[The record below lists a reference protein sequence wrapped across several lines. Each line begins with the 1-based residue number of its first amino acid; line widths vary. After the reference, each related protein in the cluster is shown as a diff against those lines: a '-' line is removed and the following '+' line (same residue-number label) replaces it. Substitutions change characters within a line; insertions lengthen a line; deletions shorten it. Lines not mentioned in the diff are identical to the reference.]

1 MPTNLASSFFL
12 FQEIFL
18 AILVVVI
25 VAWISIKLAVTLKLI
40 DYPGSAPHKQHT
52 RPTPL
57 AGGIALLVALLITEA
72 VFGTFADPN
81 VKATFLGLV
90 VIFLF
95 GLWDDYK
102 DIPPLVKLA
111 GQAGAA
117 ILLIYLGVSIQI
129 FESPQFF
136 IRTNLM
142 AARYLDWVLTV
153 LWVVGITNA
162 FNFVD
167 SMDGLAVGLGGLA
180 AAFFMI
186 VTLDASQPLLSRHS
200 ALLFGACIGLYLFNS
215 PPAMLFLGDSG
226 SQTLGFALSALA
238 IAYSPQGAN
247 QSSSWFVPI
256 MLLWIPIFDMAL
268 IVFSRLRRGHPV
280 YDASL
285 DHTYHR
291 LLNLGLGS
299 FRSVVVMQVA
309 ALILSCLA
317 FILLTEPP
325 LTANFGFG
333 LILTISLIAILW
345 LDGKEDWL

>member
-1 MPTNLASSFFL
+1 MTTNLAFSFFL

-18 AILVVVI
+18 AIFVVVI
-25 VAWISIKLAVTLKLI
+25 MAWLSIKLAVTLKLI

-57 AGGIALLVALLITEA
+57 AGGIAILAALLITEW

-81 VKATFLGLV
+81 VKATYLGAV
-90 VIFLF
+90 VIFMF

-102 DIPPLVKLA
+102 NIPPLVKLA

-136 IRTNLM
+136 IRTGPQ
-142 AARYLDWVLTV
+142 AAQYLDWILTI

-180 AAFFMI
+180 AAFFII

-200 ALLFGACIGLYLFNS
+200 ALIFGACIGLYLFNS

-226 SQTLGFALSALA
+226 SQTLGFILSALA

-256 MLLWIPIFDMAL
+256 LLLGIPIFDTVL
-268 IVFSRLRRGHPV
+268 IIFSRLRRGHPI
-280 YDASL
+280 YGAAR

-299 FRSVVVMQVA
+299 FRSVVIMQVA
-309 ALILSCLA
+309 ALTLSCMA
-317 FILLTEPP
+317 FILLTQPP

-333 LILTISLIAILW
+333 VILTLSLIAILW
-345 LDGKEDWL
+345 LDGQDDWL

>member
-1 MPTNLASSFFL
+1 MTTNLASSFFL
-12 FQEIFL
+12 FQEILL
-18 AILVVVI
+18 AIIVVVI
-25 VAWISIKLAVTLKLI
+25 MAWLSIKLAVTLKLI

-57 AGGIALLVALLITEA
+57 AGGIAMLAALLFTEG

-81 VKATFLGLV
+81 VRATFLGITI
-90 VIFLF
+90 IFLF

-102 DIPPLVKLA
+102 DIPPLIKLA

-117 ILLIYLGVSIQI
+117 ILLIRLGVSIQI

-136 IRTNLM
+136 IRTSLE
-142 AARYLDWVLTV
+142 AARYLDWILTI

-200 ALLFGACIGLYLFNS
+200 ALIFGACIGLYLFNS

-226 SQTLGFALSALA
+226 SQTLGFALAALA
-238 IAYSPQGAN
+238 IAYSPQDAN

-256 MLLWIPIFDMAL
+256 LLLGIPIFDAAL
-268 IVFSRLRRGHPV
+268 VVFSRMRRRHPI
-280 YDASL
+280 YGAAR

-291 LLNLGLGS
+291 LLNMGLGS
-299 FRSVVVMQVA
+299 LRSVVIMQVA
-309 ALILSCLA
+309 ALALSCLA
-317 FILLTEPP
+317 FILLTQPP

-333 LILTISLIAILW
+333 VVLTISLVTILW
-345 LDGKEDWL
+345 LDGKEDW

>member
-1 MPTNLASSFFL
+1 MTTNLASTFFL

-18 AILVVVI
+18 SIFVVVI
-25 VAWISIKLAVTLKLI
+25 MAWFSIKLAVTLKLI

-52 RPTPL
+52 RPTPM
-57 AGGIALLVALLITEA
+57 AGGIAMLAALLITEG

-81 VKATFLGLV
+81 VKATFLGAA

-95 GLWDDYK
+95 GLWDDYQN
-102 DIPPLVKLA
+102 IPPLVKLT

-136 IRTNLM
+136 IRTGPQT
-142 AARYLDWVLTV
+142 ARYLDWVLTI
-153 LWVVGITNA
+153 LWVVGITNS

-200 ALLFGACIGLYLFNS
+200 ALIFGACIGLYLFNS

-226 SQTLGFALSALA
+226 SQTLGFTLSALA

-256 MLLWIPIFDMAL
+256 LLLGIPIFDMAL
-268 IVFSRLRRGHPV
+268 IVFSRLRRRHPI
-280 YDASL
+280 YSAAR

-299 FRSVVVMQVA
+299 FRSVVIMQVA
-309 ALILSCLA
+309 ALTLSCMA
-317 FILLTEPP
+317 FILLTQPP

-333 LILTISLIAILW
+333 MILTISLIAIFW
-345 LDGKEDWL
+345 LDGKDNW

>member
-1 MPTNLASSFFL
+1 MTTNLASSFFL
-12 FQEIFL
+12 FQEILL
-18 AILVVVI
+18 AIFI
-25 VAWISIKLAVTLKLI
+25 VAIMAWLSIKLATMLKLI

-52 RPTPL
+52 RPTPM
-57 AGGIALLVALLITEA
+57 AGGIALLGTLLITEW
-72 VFGTFADPN
+72 VFSTFADPS
-81 VKATFLGLV
+81 VRATFLGIA

-102 DIPPLVKLA
+102 SIPPLVKLA

-117 ILLIYLGVSIQI
+117 ALLIYLGVSIQI
-129 FESPQFF
+129 FESPEFF
-136 IRTNLM
+136 IRTGPQ
-142 AARYLDWVLTV
+142 AARYLDWILTI

-186 VTLDASQPLLSRHS
+186 VTLDAHQPLLSRHS
-200 ALLFGACIGLYLFNS
+200 ALIFGACIGLYLFNS

-226 SQTLGFALSALA
+226 SQILGFSLSALA

-256 MLLWIPIFDMAL
+256 LLLGIPIFDTVL
-268 IVFSRLRRGHPV
+268 VVFSRMRRRRPIYG
-280 YDASL
+280 ASR

-299 FRSVVVMQVA
+299 FRSVVIMQVA
-309 ALILSCLA
+309 GLTLSCLA
-317 FILLTEPP
+317 FILLTQPP
-325 LTANFGFG
+325 LTANIGFG
-333 LILTISLIAILW
+333 AVLAISLVTILW
-345 LDGKEDWL
+345 LDKKQDW

>member
-1 MPTNLASSFFL
+1 MTTNLASSFFL
-12 FQEIFL
+12 FQEILL

-25 VAWISIKLAVTLKLI
+25 TAWFSIKLARTLRLI

-57 AGGIALLVALLITEA
+57 AGGIAMLGTLLVTEWA
-72 VFGTFADPN
+72 FGTFADPN
-81 VKATFLGLV
+81 VRATYLAV
-90 VIFLF
+90 VVVFLF

-102 DIPPLVKLA
+102 NIPPLVKLA
-111 GQAGAA
+111 GQTGAA
-117 ILLIYLGVSIQI
+117 MLLINLGVSILI

-136 IRTNLM
+136 IQTSPQI
-142 AARYLDWVLTV
+142 ARYLDWILTIF
-153 LWVVGITNA
+153 WVVGITNA

-186 VTLDASQPLLSRHS
+186 VTLDAHQPLLSRHS
-200 ALLFGACIGLYLFNS
+200 ALIFGVCIGLYLFNS

-238 IAYSPQGAN
+238 IAYSPLGAN

-256 MLLWIPIFDMAL
+256 LLLGVPIFDTAL
-268 IVFSRLRRGHPV
+268 IVFSRLRRRRPV
-280 YDASL
+280 YGASL

-291 LLNLGLGS
+291 LLSLGLDS
-299 FRSVVVMQVA
+299 FRSVVIMQVA
-309 ALILSCLA
+309 SLTLSCLA
-317 FILLTEPP
+317 FILLTQPP

-333 LILTISLIAILW
+333 VILTISLITILW
-345 LDGKEDWL
+345 LDGKEDW

>member
-1 MPTNLASSFFL
+1 MMNNLASSFFL

-18 AILVVVI
+18 AIFVVV
-25 VAWISIKLAVTLKLI
+25 VMAWLSIRLAVTLKLI

-57 AGGIALLVALLITEA
+57 AGGIALLGSLLITEW

-81 VKATFLGLV
+81 VRATFLAAI

-102 DIPPLVKLA
+102 NIPPLVKLA

-117 ILLIYLGVSIQI
+117 VLLVYLGVSIQI

-136 IRTNLM
+136 IRTSPE
-142 AARYLDWVLTV
+142 AARYLDWILTI
-153 LWVVGITNA
+153 LWMVGITNA

-200 ALLFGACIGLYLFNS
+200 ALIFGACIGLYLFNS

-247 QSSSWFVPI
+247 QSSPWFVPI
-256 MLLWIPIFDMAL
+256 LLLGIPIFDTAL
-268 IVFSRLRRGHPV
+268 IVFSRLRRRHPI
-280 YDASL
+280 YSASR

-291 LLNLGLGS
+291 LLNMGLGS

-309 ALILSCLA
+309 ALTLSCLA
-317 FILLTEPP
+317 FILLSQPP

-333 LILTISLIAILW
+333 VILTISLITILW

>member
-1 MPTNLASSFFL
+1 MTTNLASSFFL
-12 FQEIFL
+12 FQEILL
-18 AILVVVI
+18 AILI
-25 VAWISIKLAVTLKLI
+25 VAIMAWLSIRLATMLKLI

-52 RPTPL
+52 RPTPM
-57 AGGIALLVALLITEA
+57 AGGIALLATLLVTEW
-72 VFGTFADPN
+72 VFDTYADPS
-81 VKATFLGLV
+81 VRATFLGIA

-102 DIPPLVKLA
+102 SIPPLVKLG

-136 IRTNLM
+136 IQTSPQ
-142 AARYLDWVLTV
+142 AAHYLDWILTII
-153 LWVVGITNA
+153 WVVGITNA

-186 VTLDASQPLLSRHS
+186 VTLDAHQPLLSRHS
-200 ALLFGACIGLYLFNS
+200 ALIFGACIGLYLFNS

-226 SQTLGFALSALA
+226 SQILGFALSALA

-256 MLLWIPIFDMAL
+256 LLLGIPIFDTAL
-268 IVFSRLRRGHPV
+268 VVFSRLRRRRPV
-280 YDASL
+280 YGASR

-291 LLNLGLGS
+291 LLNMGLGS
-299 FRSVVVMQVA
+299 FRSVVIMQVA
-309 ALILSCLA
+309 GLTLSCLA
-317 FILLTEPP
+317 FILLTQPP
-325 LTANFGFG
+325 LTANIGFG
-333 LILTISLIAILW
+333 AVVAISLVTILW
-345 LDGKEDWL
+345 LDRKEGW

>member
-1 MPTNLASSFFL
+1 MNTNLASSFFL
-12 FQEIFL
+12 FQEILL
-18 AILVVVI
+18 AIFVVVI
-25 VAWISIKLAVTLKLI
+25 MAWLSIKLAMTLKLI

-57 AGGIALLVALLITEA
+57 AGGIAILGALLITEGI
-72 VFGTFADPN
+72 FGTFADPN
-81 VKATFLGLV
+81 VRATYLGAA

-117 ILLIYLGVSIQI
+117 VLLIKLGVNIQI

-136 IRTNLM
+136 IRTGLE
-142 AARYLDWVLTV
+142 AARYLDWILTI

-200 ALLFGACIGLYLFNS
+200 ALIFGACIGLYLFNS

-226 SQTLGFALSALA
+226 SQTLGFALAALA

-256 MLLWIPIFDMAL
+256 LLLGIPIFDAAL
-268 IVFSRLRRGHPV
+268 VVFSRMRRRHPI
-280 YDASL
+280 YGAAR

-291 LLNLGLGS
+291 LLNMGLGS
-299 FRSVVVMQVA
+299 FRSVVIMQVA
-309 ALILSCLA
+309 ALTLSCLA
-317 FILLTEPP
+317 FILLTQPP

-333 LILTISLIAILW
+333 LILTISLITILW
-345 LDGKEDWL
+345 MDGKEDW